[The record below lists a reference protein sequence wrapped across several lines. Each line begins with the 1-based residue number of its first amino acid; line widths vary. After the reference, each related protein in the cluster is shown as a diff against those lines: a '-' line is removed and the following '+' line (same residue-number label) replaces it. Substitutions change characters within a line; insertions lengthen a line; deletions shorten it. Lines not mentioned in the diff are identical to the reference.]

1 MLPAITLTS
10 CQAPVADALVEGA
23 AAFLRARLRLKVH
36 CELQIPWQ
44 AREERLLSGEIQAGW
59 ICGAPYVQMID
70 QTRAPLAL
78 LAAPVMAAPRYLD
91 RPIYFSD
98 VVVRA
103 DRPYATFADLRGAVW
118 AYNEPHSHSGYHVVR
133 YHLATLGETRAFFGR
148 VFASGAHQR
157 SLALI
162 LAGDADASA
171 IDSTVLDM
179 LTAQE
184 PTLAAQLRVIATLG
198 PSPMPPWVVHQSVPR
213 ALRQALTDALITM
226 HADALGQTILRQAS
240 VARFAA
246 VSDGDYDPI
255 RAMLRRAGQLAL

>member
-10 CQAPVADALVEGA
+10 CQAPIADAFVKGV
-23 AAFLRARLRLKVH
+23 AAFLRARLRLAVH

-44 AREERLLSGEIQAGW
+44 ERENRLQTGEIQAGW
-59 ICGAPYVQMID
+59 ICGAPYVQMKD
-70 QTRAPLAL
+70 QKHAPLAL

-98 VVVRA
+98 VIVRA

-118 AYNEPHSHSGYHVVR
+118 AYNEPHSQSGYHVVR
-133 YHLATLGETRAFFGR
+133 YHLATLGETGAFFGR

-162 LAGDADASA
+162 LSGEVDAAA

-179 LTAQE
+179 LYAQE
-184 PTLAAQLRVIATLG
+184 PALAAQLRVIATLG
-198 PSPMPPWVVHQSVPR
+198 PSPMPPWVVHQQIPL
-213 ALRQALTDALITM
+213 ALRQTITDALTTM
-226 HADALGQTILRQAS
+226 HTDALGQTILRQAS
-240 VARFAA
+240 AARFAA
-246 VSDGDYDPI
+246 VSDRDYDPI

>member
-10 CQAPVADALVEGA
+10 CQAPIADAFVEGA
-23 AAFLRARLRLKVH
+23 AAFLRARLGLTVH
-36 CELQIPWQ
+36 SELQIPWQ
-44 AREERLLSGEIQAGW
+44 AREERLLTGEIQAGW
-59 ICGAPYVQMID
+59 ICGAPYVQMMD
-70 QTRAPLAL
+70 HRHAPLTL

-98 VVVRA
+98 VIVRA

-133 YHLATLGETRAFFGR
+133 YHLATLGETSAFFGR

-162 LAGDADASA
+162 LAGETDASA

-184 PTLAAQLRVIATLG
+184 PTLSARLRVIATLG
-198 PSPMPPWVVHQSVPR
+198 PSPMPPWVVHQSVPP
-213 ALRQALTDALITM
+213 ALRQTMTDALTTM
-226 HADALGQTILRQAS
+226 HTDALGQTILRQAS

-246 VSDGDYDPI
+246 VSDSDYDPI